1 MISPN
6 MAARD
11 FEELLYKY
19 AFVPNRALGQNFLI
33 SRRAVLSIAD
43 ELELSDADTVLE
55 IGAGTGQLTR
65 ELASRA
71 KRVIAVELD
80 RRLEPLL
87 KSYLSDFIR
96 QENDHSFINKPDYV
110 KAGKD
115 NQGDGD
121 NAGNKSLDMTEHTV
135 ELIWSDVLKIDL
147 QALLET
153 RGADARD
160 VKIAANLPYYATTDI
175 MLKLLAELP
184 VSKKML
190 LTVQR
195 EAVARI
201 AASPGSKQYGPLAVL
216 TSLYG
221 EIKTVMKLSPQDFWP
236 QPDISSSLLALTSGS
251 DSLLG
256 GIQSG
261 PEFVDFL
268 INVFQQRRK
277 QFMGRLRKEGE
288 FVAFPVLEEVLLDFI
303 LKNGLKTDFRIED
316 LRPEQL
322 LDLHQQIIAGRAY
335 SFQ

>member
-1 MISPN
+1 

-11 FEELLYKY
+11 FEELLHKY
-19 AFVPNRALGQNFLI
+19 DFVPNRALGQNFLI

-96 QENDHSFINKPDYV
+96 RENDYSLINKPDYV
-110 KAGKD
+110 KVGKT
-115 NQGDGD
+115 NQGDED
-121 NAGNKSLDMTEHTV
+121 NAGNKSLDMTEHNHNV

-147 QALLET
+147 QALLEAH
-153 RGADARD
+153 GVDARD

-175 MLKLLAELP
+175 MQKLLAELP
-184 VSKKML
+184 MSKKML

-201 AASPGSKQYGPLAVL
+201 TASPGSKQFGPLAVL

-261 PEFVDFL
+261 PDFVDFL

-277 QFMGRLRKEGE
+277 QFMGRLRKEGK
-288 FVAFPVLEEVLLDFI
+288 FVTFPVLEKVLSDFI
-303 LKNGLKTDFRIED
+303 LKNSLKTDFRIED

-322 LDLHQQIIAGRAY
+322 LNLHQQIIAGRAY

>member
-1 MISPN
+1 MTSPN

-11 FEELLYKY
+11 FEELLHKY

-65 ELASRA
+65 ELAGRA
-71 KRVIAVELD
+71 KKVIAVELD

-96 QENDHSFINKPDYV
+96 QGNDHSFINKQDYV
-110 KAGKD
+110 KVGKT

-135 ELIWSDVLKIDL
+135 ELIWSDVLKVDL

-153 RGADARD
+153 HGVDARD

-236 QPDISSSLLALTSGS
+236 QPDISSSLLALNSGS

-268 INVFQQRRK
+268 INIFQQRRK
-277 QFMGRLRKEGE
+277 QFMGRLRKEGK
-288 FVAFPVLEEVLLDFI
+288 FVTFPVLEEVLSDFI
-303 LKNGLKTDFRIED
+303 LKNSLKTDFRIED